1 MMIHS
6 LVIVP
11 APAQRRWFWPSATWC
26 QVSWQRFEVRVPFVM
41 LKNNVVLIVP
51 CFEHHQSEYMLLSC
65 HHTHSPQTF
74 LCPSA
79 FIVLLIM
86 TSLTAKKRAIS
97 HSNAPKTVPT
107 LHFYPKNMSW
117 NREIMKSPSFPRLS
131 CKNLQG
137 KSPDPIEE
145 IVWSK
150 SLPWH
155 VATWNVISA
164 WNGRV
169 LVPQKKWRFPPNL
182 IDDMMIF
189 DRFCGVFFSGEEPI
203 KMEDDRSKPD
213 FCWQHVQK

>member
-107 LHFYPKNMSW
+107 LHFYPKKHVMKSW
-117 NREIMKSPSFPRLS
+117 NHEVSVISKTFLQEFTGKITRSNRGNRLIQIASLARSDLERYKRVERKSLGPAKKMAVS
-131 CKNLQG
+131 
-137 KSPDPIEE
+137 
-145 IVWSK
+145 SK
-150 SLPWH
+150 SDRWH
-155 VATWNVISA
+155 
-164 WNGRV
+164 
-169 LVPQKKWRFPPNL
+169 
-182 IDDMMIF
+182 DDF
-189 DRFCGVFFSGEEPI
+189 
-203 KMEDDRSKPD
+203 
-213 FCWQHVQK
+213 W